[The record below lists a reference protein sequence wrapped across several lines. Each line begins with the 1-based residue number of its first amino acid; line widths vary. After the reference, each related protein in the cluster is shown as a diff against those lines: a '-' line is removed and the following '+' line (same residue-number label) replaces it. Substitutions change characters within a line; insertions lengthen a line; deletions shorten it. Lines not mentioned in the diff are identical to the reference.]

1 MFSVC
6 MCAVIDPSI
15 LPALLNRITQNA
27 SIALCVH
34 TEGKPEMRVIHC
46 GATDALGTTAI
57 SGRGVANG
65 PIATVTCLTRPGGK
79 QDRQLLPKGYFM
91 RLISTW
97 ASAASRLSEV
107 RISL

>member
-1 MFSVC
+1 MFSVS

-27 SIALCVH
+27 TIALCVH
-34 TEGKPEMRVIHC
+34 TDGKPEMRVIHC
-46 GATDALGTTAI
+46 GATDALGTKAT
-57 SGRGVANG
+57 SGRDAANG
-65 PIATVTCLTRPGGK
+65 PIATVICLSSPEGK

-91 RLISTW
+91 RRISTW